1 MDIKV
6 FQSIDPGDF
15 KVTPFVATKTI
26 SITDQDY
33 TNIGSKL
40 FRGEYQQV
48 RFQEQGFYLHN
59 ISASGYTQN
68 ALGTEYGLTSN
79 GQGTD
84 VNYHFIKQRFYGSQ
98 NPYESFGGNNDAEDR
113 FLGSRVNLVSVPYNV
128 VGEGFTPGTITI
140 TDNSTGTERTL
151 SDDKK
156 GNLIDN
162 SVTNL
167 APSSSLITHFNF
179 NGEFIDGLNLSL
191 ELQDTNKTLEIY
203 KESNDVKGMVAK
215 NGEDTDLK
223 LYNIAYETGK
233 WGLAAK
239 FSGSKS
245 YGQIDDSK
253 YFDFPRNYDFA
264 ISMWIKIPPSQSYTT
279 NSSNFII
286 GKNGNGIATI
296 NENLGGENKENQP
309 GILSQSFATSSKFPF
324 EITTFNQTS
333 DNKGKINFSRRG
345 GMFTPST
352 MTTQSFNDG
361 EYHHV
366 VAQRN
371 TGSLEIYVD
380 GVLHASSSDSTDEN
394 TRNESDLFIASRGSG
409 GNVWDDSFSGSMDD
423 VRIYSSSLSYS
434 DIQNLYD
441 NPSGTNKIGNVFYK
455 DGAIAVTN
463 PSSSYDKVF
472 IATGSNG
479 WNIKFDNKVSF
490 YQYEAVCNVK
500 EGQFMISNN
509 PSLKKDDDINS
520 EFFKDFATG
529 SSFEPYITTIGLY
542 NDDYQLVAIGKL
554 AKPLPNNK
562 DIAYTFSV
570 RFDV

>member
-1 MDIKV
+1 
-6 FQSIDPGDF
+6 
-15 KVTPFVATKTI
+15 
-26 SITDQDY
+26 
-33 TNIGSKL
+33 
-40 FRGEYQQV
+40 
-48 RFQEQGFYLHN
+48 
-59 ISASGYTQN
+59 
-68 ALGTEYGLTSN
+68 
-79 GQGTD
+79 
-84 VNYHFIKQRFYGSQ
+84 
-98 NPYESFGGNNDAEDR
+98 
-113 FLGSRVNLVSVPYNV
+113 
-128 VGEGFTPGTITI
+128 
-140 TDNSTGTERTL
+140 
-151 SDDKK
+151 
-156 GNLIDN
+156 
-162 SVTNL
+162 
-167 APSSSLITHFNF
+167 
-179 NGEFIDGLNLSL
+179 
-191 ELQDTNKTLEIY
+191 
-203 KESNDVKGMVAK
+203 
-215 NGEDTDLK
+215 
-223 LYNIAYETGK
+223 
-233 WGLAAK
+233 
-239 FSGSKS
+239 
-245 YGQIDDSK
+245 
-253 YFDFPRNYDFA
+253 
-264 ISMWIKIPPSQSYTT
+264 
-279 NSSNFII
+279 
-286 GKNGNGIATI
+286 
-296 NENLGGENKENQP
+296 
-309 GILSQSFATSSKFPF
+309 
-324 EITTFNQTS
+324 
-333 DNKGKINFSRRG
+333 
-345 GMFTPST
+345 MFTPST

-380 GVLHASSSDSTDEN
+380 GVMHASSSDSTDEN